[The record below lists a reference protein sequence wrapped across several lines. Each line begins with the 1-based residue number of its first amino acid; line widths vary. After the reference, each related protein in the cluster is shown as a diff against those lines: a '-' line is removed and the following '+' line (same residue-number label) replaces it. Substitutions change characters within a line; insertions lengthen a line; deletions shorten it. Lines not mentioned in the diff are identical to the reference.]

1 MTAPWCPAAAV
12 ASGQDIN
19 VGLLQ
24 YFDRFNGDTGVLRVT
39 GRYWD
44 TGAPDL
50 RDLGW
55 EADCA
60 GQAAVGGHKNTN
72 TINYLSQEKTLKIR
86 FDQSLMK
93 YKEGGWF
100 IKQTRYSHHTSH

>member
-1 MTAPWCPAAAV
+1 MTAPRCPAAAV

-39 GRYWD
+39 GILGD
-44 TGAPDL
+44 TGTQGL
-50 RDLGW
+50 QICGDLGW

-60 GQAAVGGHKNTN
+60 GQPAVGGHKNTN
-72 TINYLSQEKTLKIR
+72 TINYLSAKKV
-86 FDQSLMK
+86 
-93 YKEGGWF
+93 
-100 IKQTRYSHHTSH
+100 